1 MRTFPKDP
9 YSLRE
14 TGIYHSFDART
25 QKAKWVFIQ
34 SSAPLENRLKR
45 CFSHPV
51 DTDDASQF
59 KIHGV
64 ILQTALDGWRD
75 YLVYLE
81 DTFSKLVRR
90 SSPTTRAKSARER

>member
-14 TGIYHSFDART
+14 TGVYHSFDART

-34 SSAPLENRLKR
+34 SSAPLEHRLGR

-51 DTDDASQF
+51 DTHDTLQF

-81 DTFSKLVRR
+81 DTFSKLVGLSPMARAR
-90 SSPTTRAKSARER
+90 SSGEG